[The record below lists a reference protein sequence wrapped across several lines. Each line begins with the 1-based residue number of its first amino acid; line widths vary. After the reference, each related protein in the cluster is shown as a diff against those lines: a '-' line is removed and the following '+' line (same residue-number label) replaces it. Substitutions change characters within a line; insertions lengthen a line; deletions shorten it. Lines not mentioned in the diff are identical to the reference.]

1 MVFSGK
7 KTTWSKECT
16 LKKGTNALTI
26 ASVWGSFQS
35 YSLNPPRLTTISVLL
50 IPEKHTFG
58 FCFFFFFFFLFF
70 LAFFVVFFFK
80 LFYFKLKNL
89 FKCLMED
96 KDLPSPG

>member
-35 YSLNPPRLTTISVLL
+35 YSLNPPHLTTISVLL

-70 LAFFVVFFFK
+70 WLFLLYFF
-80 LFYFKLKNL
+80 LNYFILNL
-89 FKCLMED
+89 RIYLNV
-96 KDLPSPG
+96 

>member
-35 YSLNPPRLTTISVLL
+35 YSLNPPRLTTIS
-50 IPEKHTFG
+50 
-58 FCFFFFFFFLFF
+58 
-70 LAFFVVFFFK
+70 
-80 LFYFKLKNL
+80 
-89 FKCLMED
+89 
-96 KDLPSPG
+96 

>member
-35 YSLNPPRLTTISVLL
+35 YSLNPPHLTAISARL
-50 IPEKHTFG
+50 IPEKHTFVWLV
-58 FCFFFFFFFLFF
+58 FVCLF
-70 LAFFVVFFFK
+70 VCFFK
-80 LFYFKLKNL
+80 LRIYLNV
-89 FKCLMED
+89 
-96 KDLPSPG
+96 